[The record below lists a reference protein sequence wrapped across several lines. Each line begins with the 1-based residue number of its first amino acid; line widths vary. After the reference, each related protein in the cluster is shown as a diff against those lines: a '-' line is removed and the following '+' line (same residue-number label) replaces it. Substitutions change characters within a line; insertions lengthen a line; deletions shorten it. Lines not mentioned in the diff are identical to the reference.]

1 MKLFFLVVELA
12 TRMED
17 EGTLE
22 MVNEIVK
29 TIQNNKKEA
38 VVPAQGQT
46 LGSQQT
52 NESMMMES
60 EI

>member
-1 MKLFFLVVELA
+1 
-12 TRMED
+12 MED
-17 EGTLE
+17 EGTLQ

-38 VVPAQGQT
+38 AVPA
-46 LGSQQT
+46 QQT